1 MHHKVLLSQHSK
13 AQSAMEYLM
22 TYGWAILIIAV
33 VLGALFELGV
43 FSGTFFM
50 PHVPPGSCHVFRPYG
65 PGTVG
70 SINLEGE
77 CQGALPEYAAV
88 FGSSTKILVNFSRY
102 QSLGNY
108 SITLWVQLRNAI
120 PVNHADYL
128 FSAVNLTNGPAYWL
142 ALGGD
147 NYPYAQYADP
157 SGTVYTRGSTKAV
170 SLNTWE
176 FLSLT
181 WNGSDK
187 ALSIYLNG
195 ENVGTN
201 NTLYT
206 APLKPTAHS
215 AYVGSANGSVYLG
228 NYILYGDLA
237 DVQLY
242 NTSLSQN
249 SVSAIYSEGIG
260 GAPINLQNLVAW
272 WPLNGNA
279 NDYSNN
285 DNSGTATGVSY
296 TTNWESGYTQP

>member
-1 MHHKVLLSQHSK
+1 M
-13 AQSAMEYLM
+13 
-22 TYGWAILIIAV
+22 
-33 VLGALFELGV
+33 
-43 FSGTFFM
+43 
-50 PHVPPGSCHVFRPYG
+50 
-65 PGTVG
+65 
-70 SINLEGE
+70 
-77 CQGALPEYAAV
+77 
-88 FGSSTKILVNFSRY
+88 
-102 QSLGNY
+102 
-108 SITLWVQLRNAI
+108 
-120 PVNHADYL
+120 
-128 FSAVNLTNGPAYWL
+128 NLTNGPAYWL

-285 DNSGTATGVSY
+285 DNSGTATGVLY